1 MVLYT
6 VGPGSLFLPAAFLLH
21 ALMVK
26 SQTFLR
32 MRNNSW
38 ILFVV
43 LFVLAVVVSGCQDE
57 AQGPATPGNVRFTID
72 ARAVADAN
80 HGRVEASLPAGVS
93 VYVTIAD
100 ASGYEVYTLKQIHL
114 LALGGEYISEPLPL
128 SPGAYTLT
136 DFLVTDAAGTTLYA
150 APKEDSP
157 LATWVT
163 DPLPVSFSVTQDAVA
178 GLDVQV
184 LAIGEYSADEF
195 GYVTFHVNVAPF
207 PYFRLSVFAYDS
219 GNALVFS
226 PVRACILDGTD
237 TIYKQSLPAGTQDI
251 AFVGDPSRTYTLS
264 LTQPSYR
271 QHSQT
276 FVLGELLKALDGAPL
291 SVTLTPALTFTSYG
305 TYFYTFRL
313 EGNVADLAIDWG
325 DGVVEPVTPSMSGSV
340 VHYYTD
346 DHLLHFVSIYGDL
359 ESITALE
366 SYGYGAT
373 TEISLVN
380 LPNLLIFAA
389 EETRSPA
396 YMDFRHNPRISLL
409 SFPHSDI
416 RSFDLPEDAR
426 LSIVSL
432 TGNAGTSEVS
442 LSAAIRAAYRGQM
455 TYGYEGY
462 LYFSVMSDG
471 TGGFVGPVTEE
482 SLAMLRKLRDVHE
495 WFIWPYEF

>member
-1 MVLYT
+1 M
-6 VGPGSLFLPAAFLLH
+6 
-21 ALMVK
+21 K
-26 SQTFLR
+26 
-32 MRNNSW
+32 NNSW
-38 ILFVV
+38 ISFVV
-43 LFVLAVVVSGCQDE
+43 LFILTVLVSGCRDE
-57 AQGPATPGNVRFTID
+57 AQGPVTPGNVRFTID
-72 ARAVADAN
+72 ARAVADAS
-80 HGRVEASLPAGVS
+80 HGRIGAVVPAGAS

-100 ASGYEVYTLKQIHL
+100 AGGHDVYTLKQINL
-114 LALGGEYISEPLPL
+114 LALAGEYVSEPLL
-128 SPGAYTLT
+128 LAPGAYTLT
-136 DFLVTDAAGTTLYA
+136 EFLVTDAAGNTLYA
-150 APKEDSP
+150 TPKEGSP
-157 LATWVT
+157 LAAWIT
-163 DPLPVSFSVTQDAVA
+163 DPLPASFSVGEDAIT

-195 GYVTFHVNVAPF
+195 GYVTFHVDVAPF

-219 GNALVFS
+219 TNALVFL
-226 PVRACILDGTD
+226 PVRVCILDGTD

-276 FVLGELLKALDGAPL
+276 FVLGELLEALDGAPL
-291 SVTLTPALTFTSYG
+291 SATLTPALTFTAYG

-325 DGVVEPVTPSMSGSV
+325 DGVVEPMMTTMSGSV

-346 DHLLHFVSIYGDL
+346 NQMLHFVSIYGDL

-389 EETRSPA
+389 EETRSPV
-396 YMDFRHNPRISLL
+396 YVDFRHNPRISLL

-426 LSIVSL
+426 LSIVGL
-432 TGNAGTSEVS
+432 VGNAGTSEAS

-482 SLAMLRKLRDVHE
+482 SLAMLRELRDVHE